1 MKFKG
6 LSSHDHGSSEFT
18 GVLLVNLGTP
28 AAPTSAAVGRYLA
41 EFLSDPRVVEL
52 PRALWLPVLYGVILP
67 FRSPRSARAYASIW
81 GPQGSPLRVFS
92 EQLTE
97 DLGQQLRQLGCRAR
111 VALAM
116 RYGSPSIGA
125 VLDEWREQGLRR
137 LLVLPLYP
145 QYSATT
151 TASVFDAVQRELST
165 WRWTP
170 ELRWIND
177 YYQEPGWVAAVAER
191 VREFRASN
199 GGSDHLLFSFHGLPQ
214 RSLAL
219 GDPYFCQCQA
229 SARRIASR
237 LGLGAEQWS
246 ISFQSRVGKQVWLQ
260 PYTEPHLAE
269 LAQRGLKRVDV
280 VCPGFAVDCLETLE
294 EIAERATE
302 HFVASGGERLRY
314 VPALNAESSHV
325 QLLARLIQRHGQGWP
340 GLDARASDLA
350 EPGRQQRRAEYQGPQ
365 SS

>member
-1 MKFKG
+1 MTFKG
-6 LSSHDHGSSEFT
+6 LTSQQHSADEFT

-28 AAPTSAAVGRYLA
+28 DAPTTSAVRRYLR

-52 PRALWLPVLYGVILP
+52 PRVLWLPLLYGIILP

-81 GPQGSPLRVFS
+81 GAEGSPLRVFS
-92 EQLTE
+92 EHLTE
-97 DLGQQLRQLGCRAR
+97 DVSQHLRRLGCRVR
-111 VALAM
+111 VGLAM
-116 RYGSPSIGA
+116 RYGSPSISS
-125 VLDEWREQGLRR
+125 VLHQWREDGLRR

-151 TASVFDAVQRELST
+151 SASVLDAVTDELKT

-191 VREFRASN
+191 VREYQASN
-199 GGSDHLLFSFHGLPQ
+199 GAADHLLFSFHGLPQ
-214 RSLAL
+214 SNLTK
-219 GDPYFCQCQA
+219 GDPYFCQCHA
-229 SARRIASR
+229 SARRIAAR
-237 LGLGAEQWS
+237 LGLADGSWS
-246 ISFQSRVGKQVWLQ
+246 LSFQSRVGKQTWLQ

-269 LAQRGLKRVDV
+269 LAQNGAKRVDV

-294 EIAERATE
+294 EIAERAAE
-302 HFVASGGERLRY
+302 HFIASGGERLRY
-314 VPALNAESSHV
+314 VPALNAEASHV

-340 GLDARASDLA
+340 GLDPKVGESA
-350 EPGRQQRRAEYQGPQ
+350 EPGRQQRVSQYQGPQ
-365 SS
+365 AQ